1 MSTPLPGQ
9 IRCPTCHRSTPPA
22 AFCTQC
28 GTAIPASARAR
39 PRGLDREELQDRIR
53 THRPG
58 DAAFR
63 RGSSTGDAADQG
75 YSPYQPFRPEPED
88 NLVLP
93 GSEAGDPAGAHID
106 NTPAGFDDQPA
117 EPPPPPI
124 APPPATPW
132 RPAAAAAPLVSP
144 AATNPPSVAPRVVAT
159 PPPVA
164 PSPPPPAQQW
174 TGPDEPWL
182 PPDPYEP
189 GESYDPRYRAPG
201 QDDWD
206 RRGPGVSALAIG
218 GFVLLG
224 VLAIAMGAFVS
235 GIFSGGTAN
244 ASQTPTPSASVAPSI
259 TLEPSFQPSLPPT
272 GPASPGATSGPPGT
286 FPDGFTART
295 EPCAE
300 EPASGD
306 GCSSSGATVSGGS
319 VWAWIGFRK
328 GNNTDVLSVS
338 IVNASGASVGDGSLE
353 LGSLGCD
360 DSCSGWARFRFNGLP
375 PGTYQILVNR
385 NGQPAAEA
393 PFTVTA

>member
-63 RGSSTGDAADQG
+63 RGSSAGDAADQG
-75 YSPYQPFRPEPED
+75 YSPYEPFRPEPED
-88 NLVLP
+88 HLIVP
-93 GSEAGDPAGAHID
+93 GSEPGEPAAAHLD
-106 NTPAGFDDQPA
+106 NTPAGFDDRPA
-117 EPPPPPI
+117 PPPPPI
-124 APPPATPW
+124 TPPAESW
-132 RPAAAAAPLVSP
+132 RPAAAAAPVVTPGGAPPPASP
-144 AATNPPSVAPRVVAT
+144 PRAEAT

-164 PSPPPPAQQW
+164 PSPPPAQHL

-182 PPDPYEP
+182 PPDADDP
-189 GESYDPRYRAPG
+189 GEPYDNRYRASG
-201 QDDWD
+201 DDDWN

-235 GIFSGGTAN
+235 GIFSGGSATA
-244 ASQTPTPSASVAPSI
+244 SPTPTPSISVAPSV
-259 TLEPSFQPSLPPT
+259 TLEPSLEPSAPASN
-272 GPASPGATSGPPGT
+272 PASPGGSSGPPGT
-286 FPDGFTART
+286 FADGFTARA
-295 EPCAE
+295 EPCSE

-328 GNNTDVLSVS
+328 GNNSDVLSVN

-353 LGSLGCD
+353 LGSIGCD
-360 DSCSGWARFRFNGLP
+360 DSCSGWARFRFVGLA
-375 PGTYQILVNR
+375 PGTYQIVVNR